1 MRIPIGLNDD
11 GDQKMFNL
19 KIIAVAAT
27 LALSPVGLATADES
41 PLDALSSAATVSFKT
56 VTGAE
61 LAPSISSTAENDEQV
76 DLGSL
81 KAQIQSNPALL
92 AQLQNYGAT
101 LDDVVG
107 ITGTDETD
115 VTILVRG

>member
-1 MRIPIGLNDD
+1 
-11 GDQKMFNL
+11 MFNL
-19 KIIAVAAT
+19 KIVAVAAA
-27 LALSPVGLATADES
+27 LALSPMGVAMADES
-41 PLDALSSAATVSFKT
+41 PLDALSSAVTVNFKT
-56 VTGAE
+56 VSGAE
-61 LAPSISSTAENDEQV
+61 LTPSISSTAEADEPV

-81 KAQIQSNPALL
+81 KAQIQGNPNLL

-107 ITGTDETD
+107 ITATDETD